1 MVYTRSKSFYPLE
14 ILKTR
19 HFKMPTIWQKDNII
33 LNRFSLEIAWKSINL
48 YIKVTAQHIIC
59 SYSIKVIAANQLQE
73 KHCGTPV
80 KSNTPSCVSF
90 SHFHPSASAAVC
102 SLRIKT
108 SEQFGFQ
115 LSEHRSNIYSIHIP
129 SCIVFKL
136 HSSPANNYQQALV
149 NKEW

>member
-59 SYSIKVIAANQLQE
+59 SYSIKVIAVNQLQE

-102 SLRIKT
+102 SLRELKQVN
-108 SEQFGFQ
+108 S
-115 LSEHRSNIYSIHIP
+115 L
-129 SCIVFKL
+129 VF
-136 HSSPANNYQQALV
+136 NYQSIGLIYILYIYLRALFLNSTV
-149 NKEW
+149 VLLIITNKHL

>member
-1 MVYTRSKSFYPLE
+1 MVNTRSKSFCPLE

-33 LNRFSLEIAWKSINL
+33 VNRFSLEIAWKSINL

-90 SHFHPSASAAVC
+90 SHFHPSASAAGC
-102 SLRIKT
+102 SLRELKQVN
-108 SEQFGFQ
+108 S
-115 LSEHRSNIYSIHIP
+115 L
-129 SCIVFKL
+129 VF
-136 HSSPANNYQQALV
+136 NYQSIGLIYILYIYLRALFLNSTEV
-149 NKEW
+149 LLIITNKHL

>member
-59 SYSIKVIAANQLQE
+59 SYSIKVIAVNQLQE

-102 SLRIKT
+102 S
-108 SEQFGFQ
+108 QF
-115 LSEHRSNIYSIHIP
+115 SEHRSNIYSIHIP